1 MPSKPAPARRIPDS
15 PRARWTVRRVGAAL
29 VTCALTAA
37 VAAGCTTL
45 PQPPGGAAAT
55 IGPPAS
61 RTWTFPLLTTKAAIR
76 RGSQTATGQFEKWC
90 YTSLTNCHHDYNA
103 ADIMAP
109 TGTPVLS
116 PVSGVVVMTRTAPSN
131 NCMGLAN
138 HGDQISI
145 KGDDGYAYYLGH
157 FLMGS
162 LRVKTRERVTSGER
176 IAQVGT
182 IGNAQCTVPHLHI
195 QQNPAGDYGGRNSFN
210 IQPILVKSFQTLPS

>member
-76 RGSQTATGQFEKWC
+76 RGSQTATGQFEKVV
-90 YTSLTNCHHDYNA
+90 LHQPDELPPLLQRGGHHGTDRHA
-103 ADIMAP
+103 GAV
-109 TGTPVLS
+109 TGVRRGRHDAHRPV
-116 PVSGVVVMTRTAPSN
+116 
-131 NCMGLAN
+131 
-138 HGDQISI
+138 
-145 KGDDGYAYYLGH
+145 
-157 FLMGS
+157 
-162 LRVKTRERVTSGER
+162 E
-176 IAQVGT
+176 
-182 IGNAQCTVPHLHI
+182 
-195 QQNPAGDYGGRNSFN
+195 
-210 IQPILVKSFQTLPS
+210 